1 MRRGKRRARTAQ
13 GGFAYL
19 ALLISIAII
28 GVAAAGTIELGA
40 IYQRRVAEK
49 ELLYVGG
56 EFQRALLDYAETTPL
71 GQPTQPR
78 TLDELL
84 LDPRDPNPVRHL
96 RKLYA
101 DPMTGKADWVLVKGL
116 DGQRIIG
123 IHSASTAHPIQIA
136 HFPKE
141 FQGFEKRKR
150 YTEWVF
156 VPRYAQLMPG
166 GAVNVPAVGGTTP
179 DSAASAGGVAPMDG
193 AVPPGEP
200 Q

>member
-40 IYQRRVAEK
+40 IYQRRV
-49 ELLYVGG
+49 
-56 EFQRALLDYAETTPL
+56 AETTPL

>member
-1 MRRGKRRARTAQ
+1 MRRGRGRARSAQ

-28 GVAAAGTIELGA
+28 GVAAAGAIELGA
-40 IYQRRVAEK
+40 IYQRRMAEK

-56 EFQRALLDYAETTPL
+56 EFQRALLGYAESTPL

-84 LDPRDPNPVRHL
+84 LDPRYPNPVRHL

-116 DGQRIIG
+116 DGQTILG

-141 FQGFEKRKR
+141 FQGFERKKR

-156 VPRYAQLMPG
+156 VARFAQLMPG
-166 GAVNVPAVGGTTP
+166 GAVNVPSAVGAT
-179 DSAASAGGVAPMDG
+179 AAEG
-193 AVPPGEP
+193 ALP